1 MSRLIKSLILIALS
15 VVFVSTSLAAEV
27 KKQNVAII
35 GTKAVEDDW
44 GTLAT
49 GEGYL
54 LDYFLKMKRFNVI
67 ERSLLAKIMDEQKI
81 QRSGLIDEATAV
93 RIGALA
99 GAQYLVLLNLSS
111 ITQPLSIGH
120 GGAAGGGAGM
130 SSMLS
135 GMKMKVMMGSPAMAV
150 NVRIVNVQDAKILYN
165 KNASRESP
173 TPINK
178 DEESKQKT
186 DGEKIVNKFMIDIM
200 KAEIGPDLQAKFPLQ
215 GYVIEVRSDKEI
227 EIDLGQDMD
236 IKKGTELLVIK
247 MGADR
252 KHPVTGKVI
261 PGSRRELGRM
271 KVKSVD
277 GPESSVCETV
287 NGGPFVVGQV
297 VEVIP
302 GSIPTKTSSA
312 EQQSKETD
320 DAASSQG
327 KRDDNTG
334 KSGSFSD
341 KLKGLKGIF
350 GY

>member
-1 MSRLIKSLILIALS
+1 MTRLIKSLTLIVLS
-15 VVFVSTSLAAEV
+15 IVFVSTSLAAEV

-35 GTKAVEDDW
+35 STKAVDDDW

-111 ITQPLSIGH
+111 ITQPLSIG
-120 GGAAGGGAGM
+120 GAGGGGGM

-135 GMKMKVMMGSPAMAV
+135 GMKMKVMMGSPAMAL

-173 TPINK
+173 APRNK

-186 DGEKIVNKFMIDIM
+186 DGEKIVNRFMIDIM
-200 KAEIGPDLQAKFPLQ
+200 KAEIGPDLQEKFPLQ

-252 KHPVTGKVI
+252 KHPVTGKII

-271 KVKSVD
+271 RVKSVD

-287 NGGPFVVGQV
+287 SGGPFVVGQV

-302 GSIPTKTSSA
+302 GSIPTKTSST
-312 EQQSKETD
+312 EQQSKEKD
-320 DAASSQG
+320 DAGSSQSKG
-327 KRDDNTG
+327 E
-334 KSGSFSD
+334 SGSMVN
-341 KLKGLKGIF
+341 KLKGIF